1 MNNKSRLSL
10 LVVQILT
17 VSLVVAL
24 FGRLFFLQV
33 ASGTKYQEAAL
44 SIQSRDVIT
53 PAIRGII
60 VDGYGVALASNK
72 VGLAITIDRI
82 VVDQLDD
89 KGAALMQ
96 RLANLLQLNYGDIY
110 QNTRLCGELPA
121 GQKAGCWQGS
131 RYQPIPI
138 TKSADPNTA
147 IQIVERAD
155 LFPGVTAKPVAIRAY
170 PSFFDV
176 NAAHLLG
183 YVGPLTE
190 SDLLSTNDKQYFRSE
205 SIGKSGLEIEYDSY
219 LRGTPGIR
227 TVIVDRKESITKES
241 QNIASVDG
249 DHLVTSLDVR
259 LQAATEKALKDAVLR
274 GRANGYR
281 SDSGA
286 AVVMDIKT
294 GRILALASYPTYDPN
309 SWEKGLTVQQAK
321 DLFSEEKSVPALNRA
336 IQGLF
341 APASTFK
348 VVSVVAADKAGYNLN
363 ATYDCPSNVE
373 VGTRVFRNFDS
384 KNQGKMNMS
393 TAIAVSCD
401 TIWYKIAFDEWLRD
415 GGLRPK
421 ANLNDYFFKAAE
433 AFKLTERVG
442 IDLPAESASRIAD
455 REYKKSWYEQNKDF
469 YCNYKQRATKA
480 QQSAFL
486 IQLAAENCV
495 DGDKV
500 RAGDAVNFSIGQG
513 DTVLTPLK
521 LTQVYAAIGNGG
533 TIWQS
538 LVAKA
543 IVKTDGTVVK
553 SFTPQKLGTLD
564 VKPLTIKF
572 LQTGLRQVVVRGTG
586 AGAFSGFPIEIS
598 GKTGTGQV
606 FGRNPDGS
614 AKDDTSWFA
623 SFAPSNN
630 PRYAVTMMI
639 GQGGFGASTS
649 GVGVR
654 AIYSSLFGVSGSQV
668 IPGAALFPEGQPPAQ
683 LPKIS
688 LVIKKKG
695 AAQ

>member
-241 QNIASVDG
+241 QNIASIDG

-564 VKPLTIKF
+564 VKPSTIKF